1 MAWHGW
7 GQWIVRIAWAGAI
20 AGMGWAVG
28 AEANRAEEFDLFSAP
43 DTGKTTLKPLRS
55 SSVGP
60 KGIDAL
66 RLHEAPY
73 NLTGRKIAIGQ
84 VEIGRPGLFGVDKAV
99 AANHVMML
107 ERVFYRDTDARQ
119 NANVDSHAQNVAS
132 VMISSA
138 KAAKGVAPNARLFSS
153 AAGTPRRYGQPE
165 ECLSAQ
171 HIAMQNGGDV
181 RAINLS
187 FGESLRHDPRP
198 TPVLDGKALLTLCID
213 WSARVHN
220 VLYVVAGNQGKGGIS
235 IPTDNYNG
243 VNVAFTTR
251 VDELFARVDFANIG
265 DPASG
270 AIEGIESNVG
280 GRRAIALAAP
290 GSEIAMVNPN
300 GSIGV
305 SSGTSFAA
313 PHVTGTVALL
323 QEYGDA
329 QLRSQCPVTASCPV
343 SPSWTLDARR
353 AEVMKAVLLNAADKL
368 QDTGDGLRLGMSRTI
383 VDKANRSW
391 PDLEAATNPAIPLN
405 IQMGAGQL
413 NAYRAYQQFSA
424 GQWAPTQ
431 PLPPIGWD
439 YHTVTYPEP
448 AAGGMVQQGQ
458 DAFGPYRDYVL
469 ERPLKADSFVSV
481 TLTWQ
486 RVVELDDKNQNGV
499 YDLGEDFRDRGLN
512 NLDLYLMRATDT
524 DIRQSLGVSNS
535 KLDNVEHLFQKIPA
549 TGRYKIRVYF
559 RQPVNSTTQPYAI
572 AWWTVPTN

>member
-1 MAWHGW
+1 MGW
-7 GQWIVRIAWAGAI
+7 PL
-20 AGMGWAVG
+20 GMGTSKAD
-28 AEANRAEEFDLFSAP
+28 ELNLFEAP
-43 DTGKTTLKPLRS
+43 DAGKTSLKPLRS

-60 KGIDAL
+60 SGIDAL
-66 RLHEAPY
+66 RLHAAPY
-73 NLTGRKIAIGQ
+73 NLTGLKIAIGQ

-99 AANHVMML
+99 AANHVMAL
-107 ERVFYRDTDARQ
+107 ERVFYRNTDARQ

-171 HIAMQNGGDV
+171 HIAMQNGGDI

-198 TPVLDGKALLTLCID
+198 TPLLDGQALLTLCID

-220 VLYVVAGNQGKGGIS
+220 VVYVVAGNQGKGGIS

-243 VNVAFTTR
+243 INVAFTTR
-251 VDELFARVDFANIG
+251 VDEVFARVDFANLG

-270 AIEGIESNVG
+270 ALEGIESNVG
-280 GRRAIALAAP
+280 GRRAIALVAP
-290 GSEIAMVNPN
+290 GSEIAMINPN

-323 QEYGDA
+323 QEYGDR
-329 QLRSQCPVTASCPV
+329 QLRSRCYQSGPNCPP
-343 SPSWTLDARR
+343 PWTLDSRQAD
-353 AEVMKAVLLNAADKL
+353 VMKAVLLNSADKL

-383 VDKANRSW
+383 FDKANRSW
-391 PDLEAATNPAIPLN
+391 LDLQAAQNSAIPLN

-424 GQWAPTQ
+424 GQWAAGPT
-431 PLPPIGWD
+431 LPPIGWD
-439 YHTVTYPEP
+439 YRTVTAPEGRSP
-448 AAGGMVQQGQ
+448 QELTAG
-458 DAFGPYRDYVL
+458 ATTAPYRDYVL
-469 ERPLKADSFVSV
+469 AQPLKANSYVSV

-486 RVVELDDKNQNGV
+486 RLVELNDKNQNGA

-512 NLDLYLMRATDT
+512 NLDLYLMPVEAT
-524 DIRQSLGVSNS
+524 DIRQSIAVSNS
-535 KLDNVEHLFQKIPA
+535 SIDNVEHLFHKIP
-549 TGRYKIRVYF
+549 TEGQYKIRVYF
-559 RQPVNSTTQPYAI
+559 RRPVSSPTQPYAI
-572 AWWTVPTN
+572 AWWTVPTR